1 MPDRKKIVQGFFKSS
16 AEFKCSVALW
26 NLQEY
31 TNLVTRSFNKY
42 TFIFTTVEATY
53 K

>member
-1 MPDRKKIVQGFFKSS
+1 MPDRKKIVQGFFKIS
-16 AEFKCSVALW
+16 AEFKCSVTLW

-31 TNLVTRSFNKY
+31 TDLVTRSFNKY